1 MSKLDLSIIVK
12 FVDKATQPIR
22 QFQQHVQNTNQSI
35 DRLTH
40 SIDRLERSL
49 NGGRSF
55 KQFSRNI
62 QVGSS
67 NVNQHSGAL
76 NTMHNGYDRVANV
89 LDKVRD
95 KTQAWSDSLKA
106 NRVQMREEFKSLAM
120 NSVIAGAGLYQ
131 FLKPAIDFEKQMS
144 GVQSVL
150 DLEKQSKAMQQLTA
164 DARKW
169 GAASSFS
176 PGEAAQA
183 QFALGS
189 GGFNADQIHKALGGT
204 LQLAEAGKVELERAA
219 QIAVGTLNGFGLAAN
234 EIGRVND
241 VFLKGTNLTATSV
254 DGLGETM
261 KYVAP
266 IAKAYGASIEQAT
279 AMTGLLGNN
288 NILDTQ
294 AGTSLRSIMT
304 RFAGPPK
311 EATKAFAKL
320 KIETKDN
327 NGNLRDMSDILAEV
341 NQATK
346 NMGSGTRLDIF
357 KDIAGQEAVSAF
369 AVLVDQAALLDKNS
383 GKTVN
388 KIKEL
393 TKELENSKGAA
404 ARAAAILKDNLA
416 GDIEQLGGSIQDLSI
431 SVLNALG
438 TDIRGFVT
446 GLGSFIDRIKDW
458 VEANPELVR
467 TIANLAMKLLMFKVA
482 MLSARYT
489 GNLLFGT
496 IFSMVAG
503 ITKFAL
509 FMWVATK
516 VLDKFGIGMPSRL
529 NLISTGVRLLGQ
541 AFIFLSRQALPL
553 LITGIR
559 TLSMA
564 LLTNPITWVI
574 ALVAGFALVIWKYWG
589 PIRAFFVGFW
599 DGLKIGLAPLIDS
612 LGTAWNSLK
621 AAMSPLLPL
630 WSGLAWMFNWVKEG
644 ILSLFSPF
652 QATNSQLQ
660 AATENG
666 KSFGQAF
673 GIIIGVIGTV
683 ILKVVE
689 FGAILFNIVGT
700 IIGNTVGVLVTTF
713 SNLPTFFSNIWTQIK
728 AAFSGG
734 ITGISSL
741 ILSWSPI
748 GLFYSAFAT
757 VLSWFGIELPAKFTG
772 FGSMIIDGLVNGIE
786 SGFTKLKS
794 IWSEVTS
801 YIPSFF
807 TNKMVIRSPSRVMA
821 ELGGHV
827 VGGIGVGLTQA
838 FPALK
843 NQYNQV
849 LNLFTN
855 KSQSPVKE
863 QVNIARP
870 IVSNSQPV
878 ITKSKAATQ
887 IAGDTYTIHIHA
899 APGQIVQDL
908 ERQIEKVFM
917 RIQRDKLA
925 RVRTIMSDQE

>member
-22 QFQQHVQNTNQSI
+22 QFQQNVQNTNQSI

-55 KQFSRNI
+55 KQYSRNL
-62 QVGSS
+62 QVGSADA
-67 NVNQHSGAL
+67 NQHSSAL
-76 NTMHNGYDRVANV
+76 NTMHNGYDRVASV
-89 LDKVRD
+89 IDKVRD
-95 KTQAWSDSLKA
+95 KTQSWSDTLKA
-106 NRVQMREEFKSLAM
+106 NRAQMREEFKSLAM

-131 FLKPAIDFEKQMS
+131 FLKPAVDFEKQMS

-219 QIAVGTLNGFGLAAN
+219 QIAVGTLNGFGLAAS

-311 EATKAFAKL
+311 EATRAFAKL

-341 NQATK
+341 NKATK
-346 NMGSGTRLDIF
+346 NMGSGERLDIF

-369 AVLVDQAALLDKNS
+369 AVLVDQSALLDKNS

-393 TKELENSKGAA
+393 TKELEHSEGAA

-446 GLGSFIDRIKDW
+446 GLGAFIDKIKVW
-458 VEANPELVR
+458 VDANPELVR
-467 TIANLAMKLLMFKVA
+467 TIGNLAMKLLMFKVA
-482 MLSARYT
+482 MLGVRYT
-489 GNLLFGT
+489 GIYYLVPSL
-496 IFSMVAG
+496 AW
-503 ITKFAL
+503 L
-509 FMWVATK
+509 Q
-516 VLDKFGIGMPSRL
+516 VLL
-529 NLISTGVRLLGQ
+529 NLHYLCGLQPKSPTNLVSVYQ
-541 AFIFLSRQALPL
+541 HAL
-553 LITGIR
+553 
-559 TLSMA
+559 
-564 LLTNPITWVI
+564 
-574 ALVAGFALVIWKYWG
+574 
-589 PIRAFFVGFW
+589 
-599 DGLKIGLAPLIDS
+599 D
-612 LGTAWNSLK
+612 
-621 AAMSPLLPL
+621 
-630 WSGLAWMFNWVKEG
+630 
-644 ILSLFSPF
+644 
-652 QATNSQLQ
+652 
-660 AATENG
+660 
-666 KSFGQAF
+666 
-673 GIIIGVIGTV
+673 
-683 ILKVVE
+683 
-689 FGAILFNIVGT
+689 
-700 IIGNTVGVLVTTF
+700 
-713 SNLPTFFSNIWTQIK
+713 
-728 AAFSGG
+728 
-734 ITGISSL
+734 
-741 ILSWSPI
+741 
-748 GLFYSAFAT
+748 
-757 VLSWFGIELPAKFTG
+757 
-772 FGSMIIDGLVNGIE
+772 
-786 SGFTKLKS
+786 
-794 IWSEVTS
+794 
-801 YIPSFF
+801 
-807 TNKMVIRSPSRVMA
+807 
-821 ELGGHV
+821 
-827 VGGIGVGLTQA
+827 
-838 FPALK
+838 
-843 NQYNQV
+843 
-849 LNLFTN
+849 
-855 KSQSPVKE
+855 
-863 QVNIARP
+863 
-870 IVSNSQPV
+870 
-878 ITKSKAATQ
+878 
-887 IAGDTYTIHIHA
+887 
-899 APGQIVQDL
+899 
-908 ERQIEKVFM
+908 
-917 RIQRDKLA
+917 
-925 RVRTIMSDQE
+925 

>member
-22 QFQQHVQNTNQSI
+22 QFQQNVQNTNQSI

-40 SIDRLERSL
+40 SIDRLERSI

-55 KQFSRNI
+55 RQYSRNL

-67 NVNQHSGAL
+67 NVNQHSTAL

-89 LDKVRD
+89 LDKVRN
-95 KTQAWSDSLKA
+95 KTQSWSDSLKA
-106 NRVQMREEFKSLAM
+106 NRAQMREEFKSLAM

-219 QIAVGTLNGFGLAAN
+219 QIAVGTLNGFGLAAS

-341 NQATK
+341 NKATK
-346 NMGSGTRLDIF
+346 NMGSGERLDIF

-369 AVLVDQAALLDKNS
+369 AVLVDQSALLDKNS

-431 SVLNALG
+431 SVLNAIG

-446 GLGSFIDRIKDW
+446 GLGAFIDRIKDW
-458 VEANPELVR
+458 VDANPELVR

-482 MLSARYT
+482 MLSVRYT

-509 FMWVATK
+509 FMWIATK
-516 VLDKFGIGMPSRL
+516 VLGKFGIGMPSRFS
-529 NLISTGVRLLGQ
+529 LISTAVRVLGN
-541 AFIFLSRQALPL
+541 AFMFLSRQALPL
-553 LITGIR
+553 LIAGLR
-559 TLSMA
+559 TLAIA
-564 LLTNPITWVI
+564 LLTNPISWII
-574 ALVAGFALVIWKYWG
+574 AGVVGLAYVIWKFWG
-589 PIRAFFVGFW
+589 PIKAFFVGFW

-612 LGTAWNSLK
+612 LSSAWSSLK
-621 AAMSPLLPL
+621 TTMSPLLPL
-630 WSGLAWMFNWVKEG
+630 WNGLVSAFNWVKDAISG
-644 ILSLFSPF
+644 LFTPF
-652 QATNSQLQ
+652 QATNAQLQ
-660 AATENG
+660 AATANG
-666 KSFGQAF
+666 KSFGQVI
-673 GIIIGVIGTV
+673 GTIIGVVGMV
-683 ILKVVE
+683 ILKIVE
-689 FGAILFNIVGT
+689 FGATLFNIVGT
-700 IIGNTVGVLVTTF
+700 VIGNTVGVLVTTF
-713 SNLPTFFSNIWTQIK
+713 SNLPAFFNNIWTQIK
-728 AAFSGG
+728 TAFSGG
-734 ITGISSL
+734 IAGIGAL
-741 ILSWSPI
+741 IINWSPI
-748 GLFYSAFAT
+748 GLFYSAFAA
-757 VLSWFGIELPAKFTG
+757 VLSWFGIDLPAKFTG
-772 FGSMIIDGLVNGIE
+772 FGAMILDGLKNGIL
-786 SGFTKLKS
+786 SKVQAVKDALSSAVTGVIDKAKS
-794 IWSEVTS
+794 ILD
-801 YIPSFF
+801 IH
-807 TNKMVIRSPSRVMA
+807 SPSRVFAEIGDFTMQGMA
-821 ELGGHV
+821 
-827 VGGIGVGLTQA
+827 VGLLNSSDL
-838 FPALK
+838 PIKALDQTHQK
-843 NQYNQV
+843 IVQ
-849 LNLFTN
+849 TD
-855 KSQSPVKE
+855 
-863 QVNIARP
+863 IARP
-870 IVSNSQPV
+870 NIRSSQPV
-878 ITKSKAATQ
+878 RAKSNSAIQ
-887 IAGDTYTIHIHA
+887 VAGDTVTIQMHV
-899 APGQIVQDL
+899 APGQNIQQIQSML
-908 ERQIEKVFM
+908 ENMLNKREREKM
-917 RIQRDKLA
+917 A
-925 RVRTIMSDQE
+925 RVRSSFKDQE

>member
-1 MSKLDLSIIVK
+1 MSKLDLSIIIK

-22 QFQQHVQNTNQSI
+22 QFDQNVKSTNNSI
-35 DRLTH
+35 ERLTH
-40 SIDRLERSL
+40 SIDRLERSM

-55 KQFSRNI
+55 KQYSRNI
-62 QVGSS
+62 QNGSS
-67 NVNQHSGAL
+67 DAIKHGSSLDSMQ
-76 NTMHNGYDRVANV
+76 TGYDKVSNA
-89 LDKVRD
+89 LDTVRN
-95 KTQAWSDSLKA
+95 KTQAWSDTLKE
-106 NRVQMREEFKSLAM
+106 NRAQMREEFKSLAM

-150 DLEKQSKAMQQLTA
+150 DLDKQSAAMKQLTA

-189 GGFNADQIHKALGGT
+189 GGFNADQIHKSLGGT

-219 QIAVGTLNGFGLAAN
+219 QIAVGTLNGFGLAAS

-320 KIETKDN
+320 KIETKDS

-341 NQATK
+341 NVATK
-346 NMGSGTRLDIF
+346 KMGTGDRLDIF

-369 AVLVDQAALLDKNS
+369 AVLVDQSAVLDKNS

-393 TKELENSKGAA
+393 TKQLERSEGAA

-431 SVLNALG
+431 SALNALG
-438 TDIRGFVT
+438 TDMRSFVT
-446 GLGSFIDRIKDW
+446 SLGAFIDRIKVW
-458 VEANPELVR
+458 VDANPELVR

-482 MLSARYT
+482 MLSVRYT
-489 GNLLFGT
+489 SNLFLGT
-496 IFSMVAG
+496 IFSLIAG

-509 FMWVATK
+509 MMWLVSKAA
-516 VLDKFGIGMPSRL
+516 DRFGINLPTRL
-529 NLISTGVRLLGQ
+529 GLISKGIRYLGQ

-559 TLSMA
+559 TLSIA
-564 LLTNPITWVI
+564 LLTNPITWINTTVA
-574 ALVAGFALVIWKYWG
+574 ALAFVIWKYWG
-589 PIRAFFVGFW
+589 PIKAFFVGFW
-599 DGLKIGLAPLIDS
+599 DGLKIGF
-612 LGTAWNSLK
+612 
-621 AAMSPLLPL
+621 SPLLDSISMAFTSLKSTLMPLKPL
-630 WSGLAWMFNWVKEG
+630 WDMIVAGFGLLKSA
-644 ILSLFSPF
+644 LSSLFSPF
-652 QATNSQLQ
+652 QATNQQLQ
-660 AATENG
+660 TATANG
-666 KSFGQAF
+666 KSFGMAL
-673 GIIIGVIGTV
+673 GEILGTIV
-683 ILKVVE
+683 MV
-689 FGAILFNIVGT
+689 GASLFNIVGT
-700 IIGNTVGVLVTTF
+700 AIGNTIGFIVVNFGKVL
-713 SNLPTFFSNIWTQIK
+713 TFFTNIWLQIK
-728 AAFSGG
+728 TAFNGG
-734 ITGISSL
+734 LVGISTL
-741 ILSWSPI
+741 ILNWSPF
-748 GLFYSAFAT
+748 GLFYSVFAK
-757 VLSWFGIELPAKFTG
+757 VLSWFGVELPAKFTG
-772 FGSMIIDGLVNGIE
+772 FGAMILEGLKNGIL
-786 SGFTKLKS
+786 SKVQAVKDALSSAVTGVIDKAKS
-794 IWSEVTS
+794 ILD
-801 YIPSFF
+801 IH
-807 TNKMVIRSPSRVMA
+807 SPSRVFMSIGDFTMQGMA
-821 ELGGHV
+821 LG
-827 VGGIGVGLTQA
+827 
-838 FPALK
+838 LK
-843 NQYNQV
+843 NAAGLP
-849 LNLFTN
+849 LNIIKKTHHDII
-855 KSQSPVKE
+855 QSP
-863 QVNIARP
+863 IARP
-870 IVSNSQPV
+870 DI
-878 ITKSKAATQ
+878 KATNTLKAGSSVGTTQ
-887 IAGDTYTIHIHA
+887 VQGDTITMHIHA
-899 APGQIVQDL
+899 QPGQSVQQIAQMVGQMLDQ
-908 ERQIEKVFM
+908 RQRQKM
-917 RIQRDKLA
+917 Q
-925 RVRTIMSDQE
+925 RVRDSYKDSE

>member
-22 QFQQHVQNTNQSI
+22 QFQQNVQNTNQSI

-49 NGGRSF
+49 NGGRSV
-55 KQFSRNI
+55 KQYSRNL

-89 LDKVRD
+89 IDKVRN

-106 NRVQMREEFKSLAM
+106 NRAQMREEFKSLAM

-131 FLKPAIDFEKQMS
+131 FLKPAVDFEKSMS
-144 GVQSVL
+144 NVQSVL

-164 DARKW
+164 DARKL
-169 GAASSFS
+169 GASSSFS
-176 PGEAAQA
+176 PSEAAQA
-183 QFALGS
+183 QYALGS

-204 LQLAEAGKVELERAA
+204 LQLAEAGKIEIERAA
-219 QIAVGTLNGFGLAAN
+219 QIAVGSLNGFGLAAD

-341 NQATK
+341 NKATK
-346 NMGSGTRLDIF
+346 NMGSGERLDIF

-369 AVLVDQAALLDKNS
+369 AVLVDQSALLDKNS

-446 GLGSFIDRIKDW
+446 GLGAFIDKIKVW
-458 VEANPELVR
+458 VDANPELVR
-467 TIANLAMKLLMFKVA
+467 TIGNLAMKLLMFKVA
-482 MLSARYT
+482 MLGVRYT

-516 VLDKFGIGMPSRL
+516 VLGKFGIGMPSRL
-529 NLISTGVRLLGQ
+529 NLISIGVRLLGN

-553 LITGIR
+553 LISGLR
-559 TLSMA
+559 TLAVAMM
-564 LLTNPITWVI
+564 TNPITLVI
-574 ALVAGFALVIWKYWG
+574 ALVAGLALAIWKYWG
-589 PIRAFFVGFW
+589 PIKAFFVGFW

-612 LGTAWNSLK
+612 LSSAWSSLK
-621 AAMSPLLPL
+621 TTMSPLLPL
-630 WSGLAWMFNWVKEG
+630 WNGLVNVFNLVKDAISGF
-644 ILSLFSPF
+644 FTPF
-652 QATNSQLQ
+652 QATNSQLEK
-660 AATENG
+660 ATANG
-666 KSFGQAF
+666 QSFGMML
-673 GIIIGVIGTV
+673 GTIIGVFTTAFM
-683 ILKVVE
+683 E
-689 FGAILFNIVGT
+689 LFTIVGT
-700 IIGNTVGVLVTTF
+700 VIGNTVGVLVTTF
-713 SNLPTFFSNIWTQIK
+713 SNLPAFFNNIWTQIK
-728 AAFSGG
+728 TAFSGG
-734 ITGISSL
+734 IAGIGAL
-741 ILSWSPI
+741 IINWSPI
-748 GLFYSAFAT
+748 GLFYSAFAA
-757 VLSWFGIELPAKFTG
+757 VLSWFGIDLPAKFTG
-772 FGSMIIDGLVNGIE
+772 FGAMILDGLKNGIL
-786 SGFTKLKS
+786 SKVQAVKDALSSAVTGVIDKAKS
-794 IWSEVTS
+794 ILD
-801 YIPSFF
+801 IH
-807 TNKMVIRSPSRVMA
+807 SPSRVFAEIGDFTMQGMA
-821 ELGGHV
+821 
-827 VGGIGVGLTQA
+827 VGLLNSSDL
-838 FPALK
+838 PIKALDQTHQK
-843 NQYNQV
+843 IVQ
-849 LNLFTN
+849 TD
-855 KSQSPVKE
+855 
-863 QVNIARP
+863 IARP
-870 IVSNSQPV
+870 NIRSSQPV
-878 ITKSKAATQ
+878 RAKSNSAIQ
-887 IAGDTYTIHIHA
+887 VAGDTVTIQVHV
-899 APGQIVQDL
+899 APGQNIQQIQSML
-908 ERQIEKVFM
+908 ENMLNKREREKM
-917 RIQRDKLA
+917 A
-925 RVRTIMSDQE
+925 RVRSSFKDQE

>member
-22 QFQQHVQNTNQSI
+22 QFQQNVQNTNQSI

-55 KQFSRNI
+55 KQYSRNL

-89 LDKVRD
+89 IDKVRN

-106 NRVQMREEFKSLAM
+106 NRAQMREEFKSLAM

-131 FLKPAIDFEKQMS
+131 FLKPAVDFEKQMS

-150 DLEKQSKAMQQLTA
+150 DLEKQSKSMKQLTA

-219 QIAVGTLNGFGLAAN
+219 QIAVGTLNGFGLAAD

-341 NQATK
+341 NKATK
-346 NMGSGTRLDIF
+346 NMGSGERLDIF

-369 AVLVDQAALLDKNS
+369 AVLVDQSALLDKNS

-438 TDIRGFVT
+438 TDLRGFVT
-446 GLGSFIDRIKDW
+446 GLGAFIDRIKDW
-458 VEANPELVR
+458 VDANPELVR

-482 MLSARYT
+482 MLSVRYT

-509 FMWVATK
+509 VMWIATK
-516 VLDKFGIGMPSRL
+516 VLGKFGIGMPSRL
-529 NLISTGVRLLGQ
+529 NLISIGVRLLGR

-553 LITGIR
+553 LIAGIR
-559 TLSMA
+559 TLSIA
-564 LLTNPITWVI
+564 LLTNPITWII
-574 ALVAGFALVIWKYWG
+574 AAVAALAFVIWKYWG
-589 PIRAFFVGFW
+589 PIKAFFVGFW
-599 DGLKIGLAPLIDS
+599 DGLKAGLAPIIQSASASFEKFKAVL
-612 LGTAWNSLK
+612 APLK
-621 AAMSPLLPL
+621 PVWDMVIAGFNWLKEAI
-630 WSGLAWMFNWVKEG
+630 SGLFT
-644 ILSLFSPF
+644 PF
-652 QATNSQLQ
+652 QATNAQLQ
-660 AATENG
+660 TATANG
-666 KSFGQAF
+666 KSLGLAF
-673 GIIIGVIGTV
+673 
-683 ILKVVE
+683 
-689 FGAILFNIVGT
+689 GT
-700 IIGNTVGVLVTTF
+700 IIGNLASVIVKLTEFGIALFTIVGTAIGNTVGFIVVNFGKVL
-713 SNLPTFFSNIWTQIK
+713 TFFTNIWNQIK
-728 AAFSGG
+728 TAFSGG
-734 ITGISSL
+734 LAGISAL
-741 ILSWSPI
+741 IINWSPL
-748 GLFYSAFAT
+748 GLFYSAFAA

-772 FGSMIIDGLVNGIE
+772 FGRMIIEGLKNGIIN
-786 SGFTKLKS
+786 SLGALKAA
-794 IWSEVTS
+794 INMVTGMLPDWAAKRLE
-801 YIPSFF
+801 IH
-807 TNKMVIRSPSRVMA
+807 SPSRVFMSIGDYTMQGLA
-821 ELGGHV
+821 LGMQKASNLP
-827 VGGIGVGLTQA
+827 IK
-838 FPALK
+838 ALDQTHQK
-843 NQYNQV
+843 IVQ
-849 LNLFTN
+849 TD
-855 KSQSPVKE
+855 
-863 QVNIARP
+863 IARP
-870 IVSNSQPV
+870 NIRSSQPV
-878 ITKSKAATQ
+878 RAKSNSAIQ
-887 IAGDTYTIHIHA
+887 VAGDTVTIQVHV
-899 APGQIVQDL
+899 APGQNIQQIQSML
-908 ERQIEKVFM
+908 ENILNKREREKM
-917 RIQRDKLA
+917 A
-925 RVRTIMSDQE
+925 RVRSSFQDQE

>member
-22 QFQQHVQNTNQSI
+22 QFQQNVQNTNQSI

-49 NGGRSF
+49 NGGRSV
-55 KQFSRNI
+55 KQYSRNL

-89 LDKVRD
+89 IDKVRN

-106 NRVQMREEFKSLAM
+106 NRAQMREEFKSLAM

-131 FLKPAIDFEKQMS
+131 FLKPAVDFEKSMS
-144 GVQSVL
+144 NVQSVL

-164 DARKW
+164 DARKL
-169 GAASSFS
+169 GASSSFS
-176 PGEAAQA
+176 PSEAAQA
-183 QFALGS
+183 QYALGS
-189 GGFNADQIHKALGGT
+189 GGFNADQIHKVLGGT
-204 LQLAEAGKVELERAA
+204 LQLAEAGKIEIERAA
-219 QIAVGTLNGFGLAAN
+219 QIAVGSLNGFGLAAD

-341 NQATK
+341 NKATK
-346 NMGSGTRLDIF
+346 NMGSGERLDIF

-369 AVLVDQAALLDKNS
+369 AVLVDQSALLDKNS

-446 GLGSFIDRIKDW
+446 GLGAFIDRIKDW
-458 VEANPELVR
+458 VDANPELVR

-482 MLSARYT
+482 MLSVRYT

-509 FMWVATK
+509 FMWIATK
-516 VLDKFGIGMPSRL
+516 VLGKFGIGMPSRL
-529 NLISTGVRLLGQ
+529 NLISIGVRLLGN

-553 LITGIR
+553 LISGLR
-559 TLSMA
+559 TLAVAMM
-564 LLTNPITWVI
+564 TNPITLVI
-574 ALVAGFALVIWKYWG
+574 ALVAGLALAIWKYWG
-589 PIRAFFVGFW
+589 PIKAFFVGFW

-612 LGTAWNSLK
+612 LSSAWSSLK
-621 AAMSPLLPL
+621 TTMSPLLPL
-630 WSGLAWMFNWVKEG
+630 WNGLVNVFNLVKDAISGF
-644 ILSLFSPF
+644 FTPF
-652 QATNSQLQ
+652 QATNSQLEK
-660 AATENG
+660 ATANG
-666 KSFGQAF
+666 QSFGMML
-673 GIIIGVIGTV
+673 GTIIGVFTTAFM
-683 ILKVVE
+683 E
-689 FGAILFNIVGT
+689 LFTIVGT
-700 IIGNTVGVLVTTF
+700 VIGNTVGVLVTTF
-713 SNLPTFFSNIWTQIK
+713 SNLPAFFNNIWTQIK
-728 AAFSGG
+728 TAFSGG
-734 ITGISSL
+734 IAGIGAL
-741 ILSWSPI
+741 IINWSPI
-748 GLFYSAFAT
+748 GLFYSAFAA
-757 VLSWFGIELPAKFTG
+757 VLSWFGIDLPAKFTG
-772 FGSMIIDGLVNGIE
+772 FGAMILDGLKNGIL
-786 SGFTKLKS
+786 SKVQAVKDALSSAVTGVIDKAKS
-794 IWSEVTS
+794 ILD
-801 YIPSFF
+801 IH
-807 TNKMVIRSPSRVMA
+807 SPSRVFAEIGDFTMQGMA
-821 ELGGHV
+821 
-827 VGGIGVGLTQA
+827 VGLLNSSDL
-838 FPALK
+838 PIKALDQTHQK
-843 NQYNQV
+843 IVQ
-849 LNLFTN
+849 TD
-855 KSQSPVKE
+855 
-863 QVNIARP
+863 IARP
-870 IVSNSQPV
+870 NIRSSQPV
-878 ITKSKAATQ
+878 RAKSNSAIQ
-887 IAGDTYTIHIHA
+887 VAGDTVTIQVHV
-899 APGQIVQDL
+899 APGQNIQQIQSML
-908 ERQIEKVFM
+908 ENMLNKREREKM
-917 RIQRDKLA
+917 A
-925 RVRTIMSDQE
+925 RVRSSFKDQE

>member
-22 QFQQHVQNTNQSI
+22 QFQQNVQNTNQSI

-40 SIDRLERSL
+40 SIDRLERSI

-55 KQFSRNI
+55 RQYSRNL

-67 NVNQHSGAL
+67 NVNQHSTAL

-89 LDKVRD
+89 LDKVRN
-95 KTQAWSDSLKA
+95 KTQSWSDSLKA
-106 NRVQMREEFKSLAM
+106 NRAQMREEFKSLAM

-131 FLKPAIDFEKQMS
+131 FLKPAVDFEKQMS

-219 QIAVGTLNGFGLAAN
+219 QIAVGTLNGFGLAAD

-341 NQATK
+341 NKATK
-346 NMGSGTRLDIF
+346 NMGSGERLDIF

-369 AVLVDQAALLDKNS
+369 AVLVDQSALLDKNS

-431 SVLNALG
+431 SVLNAIG

-446 GLGSFIDRIKDW
+446 GLGAFIDRIKDW
-458 VEANPELVR
+458 VDANPELVR

-482 MLSARYT
+482 MLSVRYT

-509 FMWVATK
+509 FMWIATK
-516 VLDKFGIGMPSRL
+516 VLGKFGIGMPSRFT
-529 NLISTGVRLLGQ
+529 LISTAVRVLGN
-541 AFIFLSRQALPL
+541 AFMFLSRQALPL
-553 LITGIR
+553 LIAGLR
-559 TLSMA
+559 TLAIA
-564 LLTNPITWVI
+564 LLTNPISWII
-574 ALVAGFALVIWKYWG
+574 AGVVGLAYVIWKFWG
-589 PIRAFFVGFW
+589 PIKAFFVGFW

-612 LGTAWNSLK
+612 LSSAWSSLK
-621 AAMSPLLPL
+621 TTMSPLLPL
-630 WSGLAWMFNWVKEG
+630 WNGLVSAFNWVKDAISG
-644 ILSLFSPF
+644 LFTPF
-652 QATNSQLQ
+652 QATNAQLQ
-660 AATENG
+660 AATANG
-666 KSFGQAF
+666 KSFGQVI
-673 GIIIGVIGTV
+673 GTIIGVVGMV
-683 ILKVVE
+683 ILKIVE
-689 FGAILFNIVGT
+689 FGATLFNIVGT
-700 IIGNTVGVLVTTF
+700 VIGNTVGVLVTTF
-713 SNLPTFFSNIWTQIK
+713 SNLPAFFNNIWTQIK
-728 AAFSGG
+728 TAFSGG
-734 ITGISSL
+734 IAGIGAL
-741 ILSWSPI
+741 IINWSPI
-748 GLFYSAFAT
+748 GLFYSAFAA
-757 VLSWFGIELPAKFTG
+757 VLSWFGIDLPAKFTG
-772 FGSMIIDGLVNGIE
+772 FGAMILDGLKNGIL
-786 SGFTKLKS
+786 SKVQAVKDALSSAVTGVIDKAKS
-794 IWSEVTS
+794 ILD
-801 YIPSFF
+801 IH
-807 TNKMVIRSPSRVMA
+807 SPSRVFAEIGDFTMQGMA
-821 ELGGHV
+821 
-827 VGGIGVGLTQA
+827 VGLLNSSDL
-838 FPALK
+838 PIKALDQTHQK
-843 NQYNQV
+843 IVQ
-849 LNLFTN
+849 TD
-855 KSQSPVKE
+855 
-863 QVNIARP
+863 IARP
-870 IVSNSQPV
+870 NIRSSQPV
-878 ITKSKAATQ
+878 RAKSNSAIQ
-887 IAGDTYTIHIHA
+887 VAGDTVTIQMHV
-899 APGQIVQDL
+899 APGQNIQQIQSML
-908 ERQIEKVFM
+908 ENMLNKREREKM
-917 RIQRDKLA
+917 A
-925 RVRTIMSDQE
+925 RVRSSFKDQE

>member
-22 QFQQHVQNTNQSI
+22 QFQQNVQNTNQSI

-55 KQFSRNI
+55 KQYSRNL
-62 QVGSS
+62 QTGSS
-67 NVNQHSGAL
+67 NLNQHSGAL

-89 LDKVRD
+89 LDKVRN

-106 NRVQMREEFKSLAM
+106 NRAQMREEFKSLAM

-131 FLKPAIDFEKQMS
+131 FLKPAVDFEKQMS

-169 GAASSFS
+169 GASSSFS

-189 GGFNADQIHKALGGT
+189 GGFNADQIHKSLGGT

-219 QIAVGTLNGFGLAAN
+219 QIAVGTLNGFGLAAS

-279 AMTGLLGNN
+279 AMTGLLGNS

-311 EATKAFAKL
+311 EAGRALGKL
-320 KIETKDN
+320 NIDVKDS
-327 NGNLRDMSDILAEV
+327 NGNLRDMADILADV
-341 NQATK
+341 NVATK
-346 NMGSGTRLDIF
+346 NLGSAERLDIF

-369 AVLVDQAALLDKNS
+369 AVLVDQSALLDKNS

-446 GLGSFIDRIKDW
+446 GLGAFIDRIKDW
-458 VEANPELVR
+458 VDANPELVR

-482 MLSARYT
+482 MLSVRYT

-509 FMWVATK
+509 FMWIATK
-516 VLDKFGIGMPSRL
+516 VLGKFGIGMPSRFT
-529 NLISTGVRLLGQ
+529 LISTAVRVLGN
-541 AFIFLSRQALPL
+541 AFMFLSRQALPL
-553 LITGIR
+553 LIAGLR
-559 TLSMA
+559 TLAIA
-564 LLTNPITWVI
+564 LLTNPISWII
-574 ALVAGFALVIWKYWG
+574 AGVVGLAYVIWKFWG
-589 PIRAFFVGFW
+589 PIKAFFVGFW

-612 LGTAWNSLK
+612 LSSAWSSLK
-621 AAMSPLLPL
+621 TTMSPLLPL
-630 WSGLAWMFNWVKEG
+630 WNGLVSAFNWVKDAISG
-644 ILSLFSPF
+644 LFTPF
-652 QATNSQLQ
+652 QATNAQLQ
-660 AATENG
+660 AATANG
-666 KSFGQAF
+666 KSFGQVI
-673 GIIIGVIGTV
+673 GTIIGVVGMV
-683 ILKVVE
+683 ILKIVE
-689 FGAILFNIVGT
+689 FGATLFNIVGT
-700 IIGNTVGVLVTTF
+700 VIGNTVGVLVTTF
-713 SNLPTFFSNIWTQIK
+713 SNLPAFFNNIWAQIK
-728 AAFSGG
+728 TAFSGG
-734 ITGISSL
+734 LAGISAL
-741 ILSWSPI
+741 IINWSPL
-748 GLFYSAFAT
+748 GLFYSAFAA
-757 VLSWFGIELPAKFTG
+757 VISWFGIELPAKFTG
-772 FGSMIIDGLVNGIE
+772 FGRMIIEGLKNGIIN
-786 SGFTKLKS
+786 SLGALKAA
-794 IWSEVTS
+794 INMVTGMLPDWAAKRLEV
-801 YIPSFF
+801 
-807 TNKMVIRSPSRVMA
+807 RSPSRVFMSIGDYTMQGLA
-821 ELGGHV
+821 LGMQKASNLP
-827 VGGIGVGLTQA
+827 IK
-838 FPALK
+838 ALDQTHQK
-843 NQYNQV
+843 IVQ
-849 LNLFTN
+849 TD
-855 KSQSPVKE
+855 
-863 QVNIARP
+863 IARP
-870 IVSNSQPV
+870 NIRSSQPV
-878 ITKSKAATQ
+878 RAKSNSAIQ
-887 IAGDTYTIHIHA
+887 VAGDTVTIQMHV
-899 APGQIVQDL
+899 APGQNIQQIQSML
-908 ERQIEKVFM
+908 ENMLNKREREKM
-917 RIQRDKLA
+917 A
-925 RVRTIMSDQE
+925 RVRSSYKDQE

>member
-22 QFQQHVQNTNQSI
+22 QFQQNVQNTNQSI

-40 SIDRLERSL
+40 SIDRLERSI

-55 KQFSRNI
+55 RQYSRNL

-67 NVNQHSGAL
+67 NVNQHSTAL

-89 LDKVRD
+89 LDKVRN
-95 KTQAWSDSLKA
+95 KTQSWSDSLKA
-106 NRVQMREEFKSLAM
+106 NRAQMREEFKSLAM

-219 QIAVGTLNGFGLAAN
+219 QIAVGTLNGFGLAAS

-341 NQATK
+341 NKATK
-346 NMGSGTRLDIF
+346 NMGSGERLDIF

-369 AVLVDQAALLDKNS
+369 AVLVDQSALLDKNS

-431 SVLNALG
+431 SVLNAIG

-446 GLGSFIDRIKDW
+446 DLGAFIDRIKDW
-458 VEANPELVR
+458 VDANPELVR

-482 MLSARYT
+482 MLSVRYT

-509 FMWVATK
+509 FMWIATK
-516 VLDKFGIGMPSRL
+516 VLGKFGIGMPSRFT
-529 NLISTGVRLLGQ
+529 LISTAVRVLGN
-541 AFIFLSRQALPL
+541 AFMFLSRQALPL
-553 LITGIR
+553 LIAGLR
-559 TLSMA
+559 TLAIA
-564 LLTNPITWVI
+564 LLTNPISWII
-574 ALVAGFALVIWKYWG
+574 AGVVGLAYVIWKFWG
-589 PIRAFFVGFW
+589 PIKAFFVGFW

-612 LGTAWNSLK
+612 LSSAWSSLK
-621 AAMSPLLPL
+621 TTMSPLLPL
-630 WSGLAWMFNWVKEG
+630 WNGLVSAFNWVKDAISG
-644 ILSLFSPF
+644 LFTPF
-652 QATNSQLQ
+652 QATNAQLQ
-660 AATENG
+660 AATANG
-666 KSFGQAF
+666 KSFGQVI
-673 GIIIGVIGTV
+673 GTIIGVVGMV
-683 ILKVVE
+683 ILKIVE
-689 FGAILFNIVGT
+689 FGATLFNIVGT
-700 IIGNTVGVLVTTF
+700 VIGNTVGVLVTTF
-713 SNLPTFFSNIWTQIK
+713 SNLPAFFNNIWTQIK
-728 AAFSGG
+728 TAFSGG
-734 ITGISSL
+734 IAGIGAL
-741 ILSWSPI
+741 IINWSPI
-748 GLFYSAFAT
+748 GLFYSAFAA
-757 VLSWFGIELPAKFTG
+757 VLSWFGIDLPAKFTG
-772 FGSMIIDGLVNGIE
+772 FGAMILDGLKNGIL
-786 SGFTKLKS
+786 SKVQAVKDALSSAVTGVIDKAKS
-794 IWSEVTS
+794 ILD
-801 YIPSFF
+801 IH
-807 TNKMVIRSPSRVMA
+807 SPSRVFAEIGDFTMQGMA
-821 ELGGHV
+821 
-827 VGGIGVGLTQA
+827 VGLLNSSDL
-838 FPALK
+838 PIKALDQTHQK
-843 NQYNQV
+843 IVQ
-849 LNLFTN
+849 TD
-855 KSQSPVKE
+855 
-863 QVNIARP
+863 IARP
-870 IVSNSQPV
+870 NIRSSQPV
-878 ITKSKAATQ
+878 RAKSNSAIQ
-887 IAGDTYTIHIHA
+887 VAGDTVTIQMHV
-899 APGQIVQDL
+899 APGQNIQQIQSML
-908 ERQIEKVFM
+908 ENMLNKREREKM
-917 RIQRDKLA
+917 A
-925 RVRTIMSDQE
+925 RVRSSFKDQE

>member
-22 QFQQHVQNTNQSI
+22 QFQQNVQNTNQSI

-49 NGGRSF
+49 NGGRSV
-55 KQFSRNI
+55 KQYSRNL

-89 LDKVRD
+89 IDKVRN

-106 NRVQMREEFKSLAM
+106 NRAQMREEFKSLAM

-131 FLKPAIDFEKQMS
+131 FLKPAVDFEKSMS
-144 GVQSVL
+144 NVQSVL

-164 DARKW
+164 DARKL
-169 GAASSFS
+169 GASSSFS
-176 PGEAAQA
+176 PSEAAQA
-183 QFALGS
+183 QYALGS

-204 LQLAEAGKVELERAA
+204 LQLAEAGKIEIERAA
-219 QIAVGTLNGFGLAAN
+219 QIAVGSLNGFGLAAD

-341 NQATK
+341 NKATK
-346 NMGSGTRLDIF
+346 NMGSGERLDIF

-369 AVLVDQAALLDKNS
+369 AVLVDQSALLDKNS

-446 GLGSFIDRIKDW
+446 GLGAFIDRIKDW
-458 VEANPELVR
+458 VDANPELVR

-482 MLSARYT
+482 MLSVRYT

-509 FMWVATK
+509 FMWIATK
-516 VLDKFGIGMPSRL
+516 VLGKFGIGMPSRL
-529 NLISTGVRLLGQ
+529 NLISIGVRLLGN

-553 LITGIR
+553 LISGLR
-559 TLSMA
+559 TLAVAMM
-564 LLTNPITWVI
+564 TNPITLVI
-574 ALVAGFALVIWKYWG
+574 ALVAGLALAIWKYWG
-589 PIRAFFVGFW
+589 PIKAFFVGFW

-612 LGTAWNSLK
+612 LSSAWSSLK
-621 AAMSPLLPL
+621 TTMSPLLPL
-630 WSGLAWMFNWVKEG
+630 WNGLVNVFNLVKDAISGF
-644 ILSLFSPF
+644 FTPF
-652 QATNSQLQ
+652 QATNSQLEK
-660 AATENG
+660 ATANG
-666 KSFGQAF
+666 QSFGMML
-673 GIIIGVIGTV
+673 GTIIGVFTTAFM
-683 ILKVVE
+683 E
-689 FGAILFNIVGT
+689 LFTIVGT
-700 IIGNTVGVLVTTF
+700 VIGNTVGVLVTTF
-713 SNLPTFFSNIWTQIK
+713 SNLPAFFNNIWTQIK
-728 AAFSGG
+728 TAFSGG
-734 ITGISSL
+734 IAGIGAL
-741 ILSWSPI
+741 IINWSPI
-748 GLFYSAFAT
+748 GLFYSAFAA
-757 VLSWFGIELPAKFTG
+757 VLSWFGIDLPAKFTG
-772 FGSMIIDGLVNGIE
+772 FGAMILDGLKNGIL
-786 SGFTKLKS
+786 SKVQAVKDALSSAVTGVIDKAKS
-794 IWSEVTS
+794 ILD
-801 YIPSFF
+801 IH
-807 TNKMVIRSPSRVMA
+807 SPSRVFAEIGDFTMQGMA
-821 ELGGHV
+821 
-827 VGGIGVGLTQA
+827 VGLLNSSDL
-838 FPALK
+838 PIKALDQTHQK
-843 NQYNQV
+843 IVQ
-849 LNLFTN
+849 TD
-855 KSQSPVKE
+855 
-863 QVNIARP
+863 IARP
-870 IVSNSQPV
+870 NIRSSQPV
-878 ITKSKAATQ
+878 RAKSNSAIQ
-887 IAGDTYTIHIHA
+887 VAGDTVTIQVHV
-899 APGQIVQDL
+899 APGQNIQQIQSML
-908 ERQIEKVFM
+908 ENMLNKREREKM
-917 RIQRDKLA
+917 A
-925 RVRTIMSDQE
+925 RVRSSFKDQE

>member
-1 MSKLDLSIIVK
+1 MSKLDLSIIIK

-22 QFQQHVQNTNQSI
+22 QFDQNVKSTNNSI
-35 DRLTH
+35 ERLTH
-40 SIDRLERSL
+40 SIDRLERSM

-55 KQFSRNI
+55 KQYSRNI
-62 QVGSS
+62 QNGSS
-67 NVNQHSGAL
+67 DAIKHGSSLDSMQ
-76 NTMHNGYDRVANV
+76 TGYDKVSNA
-89 LDKVRD
+89 LDTVRN
-95 KTQAWSDSLKA
+95 KTQAWSDTLKE
-106 NRVQMREEFKSLAM
+106 NRAQMREEFKSLAM

-150 DLEKQSKAMQQLTA
+150 DLDKQSAAMKQLTA

-189 GGFNADQIHKALGGT
+189 GGFNADQIHKSLGGT

-219 QIAVGTLNGFGLAAN
+219 QIAVGTLNGFGLAAS

-320 KIETKDN
+320 KIETKDS

-341 NQATK
+341 NVATK
-346 NMGSGTRLDIF
+346 KMGTGDRLDIF

-369 AVLVDQAALLDKNS
+369 AVLVDQSAVLDKNS

-393 TKELENSKGAA
+393 TKQLERSEGAA

-431 SVLNALG
+431 SALNALG
-438 TDIRGFVT
+438 TDMRSFVT
-446 GLGSFIDRIKDW
+446 SLGAFIDRIKVW
-458 VEANPELVR
+458 VDANPELVR

-482 MLSARYT
+482 MLSVRYT
-489 GNLLFGT
+489 SNLFLGT
-496 IFSMVAG
+496 IFSLIAG

-509 FMWVATK
+509 MMWLVSKAA
-516 VLDKFGIGMPSRL
+516 DRFGINLPTRL
-529 NLISTGVRLLGQ
+529 GLISKGIRYLGQ

-559 TLSMA
+559 TLSIA
-564 LLTNPITWVI
+564 LLTNPITWIITAVA
-574 ALVAGFALVIWKYWG
+574 ALAFVIWKYWG
-589 PIRAFFVGFW
+589 PIKAFFVGFW
-599 DGLKIGLAPLIDS
+599 DGLKIGF
-612 LGTAWNSLK
+612 
-621 AAMSPLLPL
+621 SPLLDSISMAFTSLKSTLMPLKPL
-630 WSGLAWMFNWVKEG
+630 WDMIVAGFGLLKSA
-644 ILSLFSPF
+644 LSSLFSPF
-652 QATNSQLQ
+652 QATNQQLQ
-660 AATENG
+660 TATANG
-666 KSFGQAF
+666 KSFGMAL
-673 GIIIGVIGTV
+673 GEILGTIV
-683 ILKVVE
+683 MV
-689 FGAILFNIVGT
+689 GASLFNIVGT
-700 IIGNTVGVLVTTF
+700 AIGNTIGFIVVNFGKVL
-713 SNLPTFFSNIWTQIK
+713 TFFTNIWLQIK
-728 AAFSGG
+728 TAFNGG
-734 ITGISSL
+734 LVGISTL
-741 ILSWSPI
+741 ILNWSPF
-748 GLFYSAFAT
+748 GLFYSVFAK
-757 VLSWFGIELPAKFTG
+757 VLSWFGVELPAKFTG
-772 FGSMIIDGLVNGIE
+772 FGAMILEGLKNGIL
-786 SGFTKLKS
+786 SKVQAVKDALSSAVTGVIDKAKS
-794 IWSEVTS
+794 ILD
-801 YIPSFF
+801 IH
-807 TNKMVIRSPSRVMA
+807 SPSRVFMSIGDFTMQGMA
-821 ELGGHV
+821 LG
-827 VGGIGVGLTQA
+827 
-838 FPALK
+838 LK
-843 NQYNQV
+843 NAAGLP
-849 LNLFTN
+849 LNIIKKTHHDII
-855 KSQSPVKE
+855 QSP
-863 QVNIARP
+863 IARP
-870 IVSNSQPV
+870 DI
-878 ITKSKAATQ
+878 KATNTLKAGSSVGTTQ
-887 IAGDTYTIHIHA
+887 VQGDTITMHIHA
-899 APGQIVQDL
+899 QPGQSVQQIAQMVGQMLDQ
-908 ERQIEKVFM
+908 RQRQKM
-917 RIQRDKLA
+917 Q
-925 RVRTIMSDQE
+925 RVRDSYKDSE